1 MRRVVLALATLLTA
15 AALAHAAPTALSYQ
29 DFTARAHT
37 LQVGAS
43 HDEIVAVLGAP
54 TEEDA
59 GLMEY
64 DLSGL
69 KGFPGIPGPVGTQ
82 TFVEAHITMSNGR
95 MTAIDWAWVD
105 STGPA
110 PAAR

>member
-1 MRRVVLALATLLTA
+1 MRKAFLLAVAVLFATVA
-15 AALAHAAPTALSYQ
+15 AAQTAMTYQ
-29 DFTARAHT
+29 TFTARAQALH
-37 LQVGAS
+37 VGAT
-43 HDEIVAVLGAP
+43 HDEIVAALGAP

-64 DLSGL
+64 VLSGL

-95 MTAIDWAWVD
+95 MTALDWASID
-105 STGPA
+105 STGTGKPA
-110 PAAR
+110 E

>member
-1 MRRVVLALATLLTA
+1 MRRFVLGLC
-15 AALAHAAPTALSYQ
+15 AALAFAGAAAAQTAMTYQ
-29 DFTARAHT
+29 AFTARAQT
-37 LQVGAS
+37 LHPGAT
-43 HDEIVAVLGAP
+43 HDEIVAALGAP

-95 MTAIDWAWVD
+95 MTAIDWASID
-105 STGPA
+105 STGTGKP
-110 PAAR
+110 PG